1 LDKLIQQVETILQ
14 KQTRLENENEKL
26 RDSLTKLKENEVKN
40 IALIND
46 YEQSIQNLSDRLEK
60 LLTL

>member
-1 LDKLIQQVETILQ
+1 LDKLIQQVEHILQ
-14 KQTRLENENEKL
+14 KQSRLENENEKL